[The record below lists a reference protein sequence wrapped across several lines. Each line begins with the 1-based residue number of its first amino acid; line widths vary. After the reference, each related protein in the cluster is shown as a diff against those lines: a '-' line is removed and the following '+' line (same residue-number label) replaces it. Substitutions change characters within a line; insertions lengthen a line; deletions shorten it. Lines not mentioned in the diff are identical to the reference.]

1 MQSHHRSDN
10 EHNEKLNHEHD
21 AVFMMGEELKKPL
34 TVIKALAEYSHE
46 NDQSRTIILES
57 KKALRTIDNMLLFKR
72 IDADQLA
79 LQLSPVHVGSTLTQV
94 AHDLQPLAAG
104 RGCETEVFIQSG
116 ISSVNAHAGALKSS
130 IECLWQ
136 AMITMTEKPSAMT
149 WHVSRNKNGVQ
160 VSLTNSSIDL
170 SRVALGRKNV
180 AIGSS
185 SQPYMGVS
193 GAATDLILA
202 HKLFLILGGTLRK
215 TKKQGSEGFTVTLP
229 ISEQLAFL

>member
-1 MQSHHRSDN
+1 MQSHHRSDV
-10 EHNEKLNHEHD
+10 EHNEKLSHEHD

-72 IDADQLA
+72 LDADQLA
-79 LQLSPVHVGSTLTQV
+79 LQLSPVHVGSTLTRV
-94 AHDLQPLAAG
+94 AHDLQPLALEH
-104 RGCETEVFIQSG
+104 GCETEVFIQSG
-116 ISSVNAHAGALKSS
+116 VASIDGHSAALQSG
-130 IECLWQ
+130 IESLWQ
-136 AMITMTEKPSAMT
+136 AVLSMTQKPSAMT
-149 WHVSRNKNGVQ
+149 WHVSRHNKGVQ
-160 VSLTNSSIDL
+160 ISLTNSSIDL
-170 SRVALGRKNV
+170 SRVALRRKNT
-180 AIGSS
+180 AIGTS